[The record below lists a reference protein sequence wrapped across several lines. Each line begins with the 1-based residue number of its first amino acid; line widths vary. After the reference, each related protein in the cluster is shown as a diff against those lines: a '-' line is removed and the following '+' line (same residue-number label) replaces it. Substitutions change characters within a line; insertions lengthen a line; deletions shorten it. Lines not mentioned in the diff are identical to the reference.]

1 MRSPLLLAALLV
13 PFASCNS
20 PSTAADR
27 DPNELALKTERVIIF
42 KDGYCLVIKRGT
54 AMTDKNGEAFTDEVP
69 DAAVLG
75 SFWAVPDEGRLVS
88 MNAGWKVDENTESRE
103 FPCREHVEILV
114 ANQGKEAKVEL
125 HDKTIHSGTIHA
137 VLVDENFAPLV
148 PDQWEQLMSAGRP
161 GAAPTRVPPATDSGI
176 VAWINE
182 TRAAATEGRVPAESR
197 FVSTYAASNFI
208 LRTAD
213 ADVLLPIGQL
223 RSLQIKEMKTTLAK
237 TLKTKKNTK
246 RLSLKFPAANK
257 QQSVSLM
264 YFRPGIRWIPTY
276 RINLAE
282 ETGKKTAQISL
293 QAELLNEAE
302 DLKDVPIDIVVGVP
316 NFRFKGTPSP
326 LVLEATLRNALAE
339 AAPAIMGQ
347 AMANNSFSNAMYSQ
361 RSSEFRRTAAG
372 ANAVAEGGIVNLPG
386 ELTATGAQDLF
397 VYTLPKTTLAKGER
411 AAVSIFTTEAPYK
424 DIYTWDVH
432 VARADIEAA
441 PSGAGVTSPLT
452 LSQNEVWHQVVITNN
467 TNLPWTT
474 GAAMITQGDQP
485 LAQELLTYT
494 PPKDECRVP
503 VTIAIDARGSFDEHE
518 TGRDLSA
525 LSWDG
530 YPYAKIA
537 KEANVHLCNNKQ
549 VPIEVEMTLR
559 VGGKVTK
566 ATEDGKVVLGAF
578 RAEDWQNYRGH
589 PAVNNSSTVS
599 WTATLKPGET
609 IEPVVSYFY
618 FTRH

>member
-1 MRSPLLLAALLV
+1 MRLPLLLTALLV
-13 PFASCNS
+13 LFASCHT
-20 PSTAADR
+20 PLTAADR
-27 DPNELALKTERVIIF
+27 DPNELDLKTERVIIF
-42 KDGYCLVIKRGT
+42 KDGYCLVIKRGVAT
-54 AMTDKNGEAFTDEVP
+54 TDGDGVAFTDEVP

-75 SFWAVPDEGRLVS
+75 SFWAVPDDGRLVS
-88 MNAGWKVDENTESRE
+88 MNAGWKVDESTETRE
-103 FPCREHVEILV
+103 FPCKEHIEILV

-125 HDKTIHSGTIHA
+125 QDKTVHSGTIHA

-148 PDQWEQLMSAGRP
+148 PDQWEQMMAASRP
-161 GAAPTRVPPATDSGI
+161 GARVRPAADPGML
-176 VAWINE
+176 AWVNE
-182 TRAAATEGRVPAESR
+182 TRAAAVEGRVPAETR
-197 FVSTYAASNFI
+197 FVSTYAASNFV

-213 ADVLLPIGQL
+213 ADVLLPINQI
-223 RSLQIKEMKTTLAK
+223 RSLQIKEMKTTLTK
-237 TLKTKKNTK
+237 TLKVKKNTK
-246 RLSLKFPAANK
+246 RLSLKFPAAEK
-257 QQSVSLM
+257 PQSVALM

-276 RINLAE
+276 RINLADD
-282 ETGKKTAQISL
+282 GKKMAQIAL

-347 AMANNSFSNAMYSQ
+347 AMANNAFSNAMYSQ
-361 RSSEFRRTAAG
+361 RSSEFRRTAAASSG
-372 ANAVAEGGIVNLPG
+372 VAEGGIVNLPG

-397 VYTLPKTTLAKGER
+397 VYSLPRMTLAKGER

-424 DIYTWDVH
+424 DIYTWNVH
-432 VARADIEAA
+432 VTRADIENA

-452 LSQNEVWHQVVITNN
+452 LSNNEVWHQVVITNN

-474 GAAMITQGDQP
+474 GAAMIMQGDQP

-518 TGRDLSA
+518 TGRDLNA

-530 YPYAKIA
+530 YQYAKIA
-537 KEANVHLCNNKQ
+537 KSANVHLCNNKK
-549 VPIEVEMTLR
+549 VAIDVEMTLH
-559 VGGKVTK
+559 VGGKVT
-566 ATEDGKVVLGAF
+566 ASSDDGKIVLGAF

-589 PAVNNSSTVS
+589 PAVNNSSTVT

-609 IEPVVSYFY
+609 IEPVVSYHY

>member
-1 MRSPLLLAALLV
+1 MRSPLLLASLMVLL
-13 PFASCNS
+13 ASCS
-20 PSTAADR
+20 APSTAADS
-27 DPNELALKTERVIIF
+27 DSNELELKTERVIIF

-54 AMTDKNGEAFTDEVP
+54 ATTDAGGIAFTDEVP

-88 MNAGWKVDENTESRE
+88 MSAGWKVDESTETRE

-125 HDKTIHSGTIHA
+125 HDKTVHTGTIHA

-148 PDQWEQLMSAGRP
+148 PDQWEQMLAATRP
-161 GAAPTRVPPATDSGI
+161 GAARAARAASDPGLL
-176 VAWINE
+176 AWANE
-182 TRAAATEGRVPAESR
+182 TRAAAAEGRVPAETR
-197 FVSTYAASNFI
+197 FVSTYAATNFI

-213 ADVLLPIGQL
+213 ADVLLPIGQI
-223 RSLQIKEMKTTLAK
+223 RTLQIKEMKTTLTK
-237 TLKTKKNTK
+237 TLKVKKNTK
-246 RLSLKFPAANK
+246 RLSLKFPAAGK
-257 QQSVSLM
+257 QSVALM

-276 RINLAE
+276 RINLADD
-282 ETGKKTAQISL
+282 GKKMAQISL

-347 AMANNSFSNAMYSQ
+347 AMANNAFSNAMYSQ
-361 RSSEFRRTAAG
+361 RSSEFRRTAAAASG
-372 ANAVAEGGIVNLPG
+372 VAEGGIVNLPG

-397 VYTLPKTTLAKGER
+397 VYSLPNMTLAKGER
-411 AAVSIFTTEAPYK
+411 AAVSIFTTEAPYR
-424 DIYTWDVH
+424 DIYTWDVQ
-432 VARADIEAA
+432 VTRADIENA

-452 LSQNEVWHQVVITNN
+452 LSNNEVWHQVVITNN

-474 GAAMITQGDQP
+474 GAAMITMGDQP

-503 VTIAIDARGSFDEHE
+503 VTIAVDARGSFDEHE

-525 LSWDG
+525 LTWDG
-530 YPYAKIA
+530 YQYAKIA
-537 KEANVHLCNNKQ
+537 KEANVHLCNNKK
-549 VPIEVEMTLR
+549 VPIAVEMTLR
-559 VGGKVTK
+559 VGGKATG
-566 ATEDGKVVLGAF
+566 ATEDGKIVLGAF

-589 PAVNNSSTVS
+589 PAVNNSSTVT

-609 IEPVVSYFY
+609 IEPVVSYHY
-618 FTRH
+618 FTRQ

>member
-1 MRSPLLLAALLV
+1 MRSPLSLAVLIVLCA
-13 PFASCNS
+13 ACNS
-20 PSTAADR
+20 PSTAADL
-27 DPNELALKTERVIIF
+27 DPNELELKTERVIIF

-54 AMTDKNGEAFTDEVP
+54 ATTDADGVVFTDQVP

-88 MNAGWKVDENTESRE
+88 INAGWKVDESTETRE
-103 FPCREHVEILV
+103 FPCKEHVDILV
-114 ANQGKEAKVEL
+114 ANQGKEVKVEL

-148 PDQWEQLMSAGRP
+148 PDQWEQMIAATRP
-161 GAAPTRVPPATDSGI
+161 GAASPRFPVRDPGTL
-176 VAWINE
+176 AWINE
-182 TRAAATEGRVPAESR
+182 TRTAAAEGRVPAETR
-197 FVSTYAASNFI
+197 FVSTNAASNFI

-213 ADVLLPIGQL
+213 ADVLLPIGQI
-223 RSLQIKEMKTTLAK
+223 RSLQIKEMKTTLTK
-237 TLKTKKNTK
+237 TLKVKKNTK
-246 RLSLKFPAANK
+246 RLSLKFPAAEK
-257 QQSVSLM
+257 QQSVALM

-276 RINLAE
+276 RINLADN
-282 ETGKKTAQISL
+282 GKKMAQIAL

-361 RSSEFRRTAAG
+361 RSSEFRRTAAA
-372 ANAVAEGGIVNLPG
+372 ANDAAERGIVNLPG

-397 VYTLPKTTLAKGER
+397 VYQLPKISLARGER
-411 AAVSIFTTEAPYK
+411 VAVPIFATEAPYK
-424 DIYTWDVH
+424 DIYTWDVQ
-432 VARADIEAA
+432 VTRADIEAA
-441 PSGAGVTSPLT
+441 PSGAGVVSPLT
-452 LSQNEVWHQVVITNN
+452 LSKNEVWHQVIITNN

-503 VTIAIDARGSFDEHE
+503 VTIAVDARGSFDEHE
-518 TGRDLSA
+518 TRRDLNA

-530 YPYAKIA
+530 YQYAKIT
-537 KEANVHLCNNKQ
+537 KEANVHLCNNKK
-549 VPIEVEMTLR
+549 VPINVEMTVR
-559 VGGKVTK
+559 IGGKVTET
-566 ATEDGKVVLGAF
+566 TEEGKIVLGAF
-578 RAEDWQNYRGH
+578 RAEDWQNYRGN
-589 PAVNNSSTVS
+589 PAVNNGSTVT

>member
-1 MRSPLLLAALLV
+1 MRSPLFLAPVFLLLTA
-13 PFASCNS
+13 CNS
-20 PSTAADR
+20 PASAADR
-27 DPNELALKTERVIIF
+27 DPHELELTTERVIIF
-42 KDGYCLVIKRGT
+42 KDGYCLVIKRGIAT
-54 AMTDKNGEAFTDEVP
+54 TDAEGVAFTDEVP

-75 SFWAVPDEGRLVS
+75 SFWAVPEEGRLVS
-88 MNAGWKVDENTESRE
+88 MSAGWKVDESTETRE
-103 FPCREHVEILV
+103 FPCKEHVEILV

-125 HDKTIHSGTIHA
+125 HDKTMHSGTIHA

-148 PDQWEQLMSAGRP
+148 PDQWEQIMAAGRP
-161 GAAPTRVPPATDSGI
+161 RAARSLPPGTDPGI
-176 VAWINE
+176 VAWVNE
-182 TRAAATEGRVPAESR
+182 TRAAAAEGRVPAETR

-213 ADVLLPIGQL
+213 GDVLLPIGQI
-223 RSLQIKEMKTTLAK
+223 RSLQIKDMKTTLTK
-237 TLKTKKNTK
+237 TLKIKKNTK
-246 RLSLKFPAANK
+246 RLSLKFPAAEKK
-257 QQSVSLM
+257 QAVSLM

-276 RINLAE
+276 RINLADN
-282 ETGKKTAQISL
+282 GKKMAQISL

-347 AMANNSFSNAMYSQ
+347 VMANNSFSNAMYSQ
-361 RSSEFRRTAAG
+361 RSGEFRRTAAAASG
-372 ANAVAEGGIVNLPG
+372 VAEGGTVDLPG

-397 VYTLPKTTLAKGER
+397 VYQLPKMTLAKGER

-424 DIYTWDVH
+424 DIYTWDVQ
-432 VARADIEAA
+432 VQRADIEAA
-441 PSGAGVTSPLT
+441 PSGAGVVSPLT
-452 LSQNEVWHQVVITNN
+452 LSKNEVWHQVVITNN

-518 TGRDLSA
+518 TGRDLKA
-525 LSWDG
+525 LHWDG
-530 YPYAKIA
+530 YEYAKISKA
-537 KEANVHLCNNKQ
+537 ANVHLCNNKK
-549 VPIEVEMTLR
+549 VPIDVEMTLR
-559 VGGKVTK
+559 VGGKVTE
-566 ATEDGKVVLGAF
+566 ATQDGQIVLGAF
-578 RAEDWQNYRGH
+578 RAEDWANYRGH
-589 PAVNNSSTVS
+589 PAVNNSSTVT
-599 WTATLKPGET
+599 WKATLKPGET

>member
-1 MRSPLLLAALLV
+1 MRWPKLLATATVILAS
-13 PFASCNS
+13 FA
-20 PSTAADR
+20 TQLYAADR
-27 DPNELALKTERVIIF
+27 DPNELALTTERVIIF

-54 AMTDKNGEAFTDEVP
+54 ATTDADGVAFTDEVP

-88 MNAGWKVDENTESRE
+88 MTAGWKVDESTETRE

-114 ANQGKEAKVEL
+114 ANQGKQAKVEL
-125 HDKTIHSGTIHA
+125 HDKTIHSGTIHS

-148 PDQWEQLMSAGRP
+148 PDQWEQMMAASRP
-161 GAAPTRVPPATDSGI
+161 GARVRLPNADPSI
-176 VAWINE
+176 VAWVNE
-182 TRAAATEGRVPAESR
+182 TRAAAAEGRVPAETR
-197 FVSTYAASNFI
+197 FVSTYAASNFV

-213 ADVLLPIGQL
+213 TDVLLPINQI
-223 RSLQIKEMKTTLAK
+223 RSLQIKEMKTTLTK
-237 TLKTKKNTK
+237 TLKVKRNTK
-246 RLSLKFPAANK
+246 RLSLRFPAAEK
-257 QQSVSLM
+257 QQSVALM

-276 RINLAE
+276 RINLADD
-282 ETGKKTAQISL
+282 GQKLAQISL

-347 AMANNSFSNAMYSQ
+347 AMGNNAFSNAMYSQ

-372 ANAVAEGGIVNLPG
+372 ASGVAEGGIVNLPG
-386 ELTATGAQDLF
+386 ELTAAGAQDLF
-397 VYTLPKTTLAKGER
+397 VYQLPKMTLAKGER

-452 LSQNEVWHQVVITNN
+452 LSKNEVWHQVVITNN
-467 TNLPWTT
+467 TNVPWTT
-474 GAAMITQGDQP
+474 GAAMITQGNQP

-503 VTIAIDARGSFDEHE
+503 VTIAVDARGSFDEHE
-518 TGRDLSA
+518 TGRDLNA

-530 YPYAKIA
+530 YQYAKIG

-549 VPIEVEMTLR
+549 VPIHVEMTLR
-559 VGGKVTK
+559 VGGKVTDS
-566 ATEDGKVVLGAF
+566 TEDGKVILGAF

-589 PAVNNSSTVS
+589 PAVNNSSTVT

>member
-1 MRSPLLLAALLV
+1 MRSPLLLAAL
-13 PFASCNS
+13 FALFTACNS

-27 DPNELALKTERVIIF
+27 AANELELKTERVIVF
-42 KDGYCLVIKRGT
+42 KDGYCLVIKHGAAT
-54 AMTDKNGEAFTDEVP
+54 TDADGVAYTDEVP

-75 SFWAVPDEGRLVS
+75 SFWAVPDDGRLLS
-88 MNAGWKVDENTESRE
+88 MSAGWKVDESTETRE
-103 FPCREHVEILV
+103 FPCKEHVEILV

-148 PDQWEQLMSAGRP
+148 PDQWEQIVSAGRP
-161 GAAPTRVPPATDSGI
+161 RAARALPPGADPRIA
-176 VAWINE
+176 AWINE
-182 TRAAATEGRVPAESR
+182 TRTAAAEGRVPAENR
-197 FVSTYAASNFI
+197 FVSTYAATNFI

-213 ADVLLPIGQL
+213 GDVLLPIGQI

-237 TLKTKKNTK
+237 TLKIKKNTK
-246 RLSLKFPAANK
+246 RLSLKFPAAEK
-257 QQSVSLM
+257 KQSVALL

-276 RINLAE
+276 RINL
-282 ETGKKTAQISL
+282 TDNGKKLAQIAL

-347 AMANNSFSNAMYSQ
+347 AMAQNSLSNAMYSQ
-361 RSSEFRRTAAG
+361 RSSEFRRSAAAASG
-372 ANAVAEGGIVNLPG
+372 VAEGGIVNLPG
-386 ELTATGAQDLF
+386 ELTAAGAQDLF
-397 VYTLPKTTLAKGER
+397 VYQLPKLSLAKGER
-411 AAVSIFTTEAPYK
+411 AAVPIFTTEAPYK
-424 DIYTWDVH
+424 DIYTWDVQ
-432 VARADIEAA
+432 VTRADIEAA
-441 PSGAGVTSPLT
+441 PSGAGVASPLT
-452 LSQNEVWHQVVITNN
+452 LSKNEVWHQVIITNN

-503 VTIAIDARGSFDEHE
+503 VTIAVDARGNFDEHE
-518 TGRDLSA
+518 TGRDLNA

-530 YPYAKIA
+530 YQYAKIA
-537 KEANVHLCNNKQ
+537 KQANVHLCNNKN
-549 VPIEVEMTLR
+549 VPIDVEMTLR
-559 VGGKVTK
+559 VGGKVIE
-566 ATEDGKVVLGAF
+566 ASEDGQIVLGAF
-578 RAEDWQNYRGH
+578 RAEDWANYRGH
-589 PAVNNSSTVS
+589 PAVNNSSTVT
-599 WTATLKPGET
+599 WKATLKPGQT

>member
-1 MRSPLLLAALLV
+1 MRSPLFFAALLV
-13 PFASCNS
+13 LFASCSS
-20 PSTAADR
+20 PSMAADR
-27 DPNELALKTERVIIF
+27 DPNELELKTERVIIF
-42 KDGYCLVIKRGT
+42 KDGYCLVIKRGVAT
-54 AMTDKNGEAFTDEVP
+54 TDADGVAFTDEVP

-75 SFWAVPDEGRLVS
+75 SFWVVPDEGRLVS
-88 MNAGWKVDENTESRE
+88 INAGWKVDESTESRE
-103 FPCREHVEILV
+103 FPCKEHVDVLV

-125 HDKTIHSGTIHA
+125 HDKTIHSGIIHA

-148 PDQWEQLMSAGRP
+148 PDQWEQMMAASRP
-161 GAAPTRVPPATDSGI
+161 GARVRLPNTDPGI
-176 VAWINE
+176 AAWVNE
-182 TRAAATEGRVPAESR
+182 TRAAAAEGRVPAETR

-213 ADVLLPIGQL
+213 ADVLLPINQI
-223 RSLQIKEMKTTLAK
+223 RSLQIKEMKTTLSK
-237 TLKTKKNTK
+237 TLKVKKNTK
-246 RLSLKFPAANK
+246 RLSLKFPAAEK

-276 RINLAE
+276 RINLADN
-282 ETGKKTAQISL
+282 GKKMAQISL

-361 RSSEFRRTAAG
+361 RSSEFRRTSAA
-372 ANAVAEGGIVNLPG
+372 ANDAAEGGIVNLPG

-397 VYTLPKTTLAKGER
+397 VYQLPKMTLAKGER

-441 PSGAGVTSPLT
+441 PSGAGVVSPLT
-452 LSQNEVWHQVVITNN
+452 LSKNEVWHQVVITNN

-503 VTIAIDARGSFDEHE
+503 VTIAVDARGSFDEHE
-518 TGRDLSA
+518 TRRDLNA

-530 YPYAKIA
+530 YQYAKIV
-537 KEANVHLCNNKQ
+537 KEAKVHLCNNKKL
-549 VPIEVEMTLR
+549 PIDVEMTVR
-559 VGGKVTK
+559 VGGKVTD
-566 ATEDGKVVLGAF
+566 ATEDGKIVLGAF
-578 RAEDWQNYRGH
+578 RAEDWQNYRGN
-589 PAVNNSSTVS
+589 PAVNNSSTVT